1 VAAVENKTFN
11 LNATMKP
18 KLFETEIRRHRAG
31 AACDEEKVVKY
42 PICAVA
48 AGTVAPA
55 DQPLTPSVAGAAGK
69 RLLLVSDDASLGVRL
84 INAADLAGLAFMQ
97 ANDPTNALLLGG
109 QEYPAVLFLDLD
121 LPLSA
126 GWEAAEE
133 FLRDDSCPSPILMT
147 GRTSHFDLTSAIHAG
162 AIVHKSASTAELL
175 DKVSWSLAQS
185 DIERVDR
192 KARQR
197 LLLRWLKPYN
207 WPVSDTP
214 LNRFWGLN
222 E

>member
-1 VAAVENKTFN
+1 MQNKTFN

-18 KLFETEIRRHRAG
+18 ELFETEIRRHRVV
-31 AACDEEKVVKY
+31 AAFDEEEVVKY

-48 AGTVAPA
+48 GGTVAA
-55 DQPLTPSVAGAAGK
+55 IDQPLTPSAAGAGRK
-69 RLLLVSDDASLGVRL
+69 RLLLVSDDAGLGVRL

-97 ANDPTNALLLGG
+97 ASDPANALFWAG
-109 QEYPAVLFLDLD
+109 QECPAVVFLDLD

-133 FLRDDSCPSPILMT
+133 FLRDGSRPSPILLT
-147 GRTSHFDLTSAIHAG
+147 GRTNHFDLNSAVHAG

-175 DKVSWSLAQS
+175 DKVSWILAQS
-185 DIERVDR
+185 DTERVDR

-197 LLLRWLKPYN
+197 HLLRWLKPCS
-207 WPVSDTP
+207 WPVPDVSR
-214 LNRFWGLN
+214 NRFWGIN